1 MKFQTVARLWAIG
14 AVAILAAVLAAA
26 MPKSPVPGRVQTTAD
41 PNDPEKTRTIIPRE
55 EREKLGLTPRTW
67 TGVVDP
73 EVYAKLDRLN
83 KTVAELKDRLK
94 KGRDVEAFDAL
105 WRFRFKG
112 MVYVQVQLKERDA
125 QQRVLATLKASEFHA
140 PYLFEKSAGLT
151 GYITKE
157 GLDKLAK
164 NPDVTGVCLD
174 DKPLPDRP
182 KTVYK
187 DDLPPARPGDTPSSQ
202 PGVEE
207 RKVDPDVYRAFS
219 LSDRVEVMVSL
230 KAESLPEW
238 SEAPSE
244 NRSRL
249 ELRNQ
254 AERQLQDRVLS
265 AITADE
271 FWLGARIGSGIAGFI
286 NRHGVEKLWKH
297 PEVLRIGLMGLE
309 RPGVIWKKKP

>member
-1 MKFQTVARLWAIG
+1 MKFQRVAGLWAIG
-14 AVAILAAVLAAA
+14 AVIILAAVLAAA
-26 MPKSPVPGRVQTTAD
+26 MPKAPVPGRVQTTAD
-41 PNDPEKTRTIIPRE
+41 PNDPEKTRAIIPRE

-125 QQRVLATLKASEFHA
+125 QRRVLASLKASEFHA
-140 PYLFEKSAGLT
+140 PFLFEKSAGLT

-174 DKPLPDRP
+174 DKPLPDKSR
-182 KTVYK
+182 TVYK
-187 DDLPPARPGDTPSSQ
+187 DDLPPAHSADTASTQ

-219 LSDRVEVMVSL
+219 LTDHVEVMVSL
-230 KAESLPEW
+230 RTDFLPEW
-238 SEAPSE
+238 SKVPSE
-244 NRSRL
+244 NRVRL

-254 AERQLQDRVLS
+254 AENELQDRVLS
-265 AITADE
+265 LVNADE
-271 FWLGARIGSGIAGFI
+271 FRLVARIGPGITGFI
-286 NRHGVEKLWKH
+286 NRQGVERLWKH
-297 PEVLRIGLMGLE
+297 PDVLRIGLMGLE
-309 RPGVIWKKKP
+309 RPSAAWRKQP